1 MEVIMQPG
9 ASLIGIL
16 DRSAGYYIRQRG
28 NRFFAV
34 RMKNFDSLLA
44 RGQVTRDGHWLT
56 ISQFA
61 QLAQIGRI
69 VKDIRVSGLEL
80 HCAILESR
88 YTIPHAAL
96 EYKRIYNA
104 AEVYELKSKYN
115 L

>member
-1 MEVIMQPG
+1 MEIVMQPG

-34 RMKNFDSLLA
+34 RMRNFDSLLA
-44 RGQVTRDGHWLT
+44 RGQVSRDGHWLT

-61 QLAQIGRI
+61 QLAQIGNI

-88 YTIPHAAL
+88 WTIPRAAL
-96 EYKRIYNA
+96 EYKRLYTA
-104 AEVYELKSKYN
+104 AEVYELKCKYN

>member
-34 RMKNFDSLLA
+34 RMRNFFSLLA
-44 RGQVTRDGHWLT
+44 RCQVSRDGHWMT
-56 ISQFA
+56 ITQFA
-61 QLAQIGRI
+61 QLALIGNI

-88 YTIPHAAL
+88 YTIPHYEL
-96 EYKRIYNA
+96 EYKHIYTA
-104 AEVYELKSKYN
+104 AEVYELKCKYN

>member
-1 MEVIMQPG
+1 MEIVMRTG

-34 RMKNFDSLLA
+34 RMGNFSLLLA
-44 RGQVTRDGHWLT
+44 RGQVSRDGHWLT
-56 ISQFA
+56 IAQFT
-61 QLAQIGRI
+61 QLALDGRI
-69 VKDIRVSGLEL
+69 VKDIRVSGREL

-88 YTIPHAAL
+88 WTIPHAAL
-96 EYKRIYNA
+96 EYKRIYTA
-104 AEVYELKSKYN
+104 SEVYELKCKYN

>member
-1 MEVIMQPG
+1 MEIIMQPG

-28 NRFFAV
+28 KRFFAV
-34 RMKNFDSLLA
+34 RMKNFSLLLA
-44 RGQVTRDGHWLT
+44 RGQVSRDGHWLT

-61 QLAQIGRI
+61 QLAQIGNI
-69 VKDIRVSGLEL
+69 VKDIRVSGMEL

-88 YTIPHAAL
+88 WTIPHAAL
-96 EYKRIYNA
+96 QYKRIYTA
-104 AEVYELKSKYN
+104 AEVYELKCKYN

>member
-69 VKDIRVSGLEL
+69 VKDIRVSGYEI
-80 HCAILESR
+80 HCAISESR
-88 YTIPHAAL
+88 WTIPHAAL
-96 EYKRIYNA
+96 EYKRLYSA
-104 AEVYELKSKYN
+104 EEVYILKCKYN